1 MIKGKEELLDKINKL
16 RNFLWVNS
24 NNYLIYDY
32 DKKEFIEKTKDFK
45 PYMGR
50 FAYVGCYI
58 DEDIMYEDPIYY
70 IYDYDCELLIKS
82 KQLNDICAIM
92 IYLFNLN
99 ENEYKNIDDD
109 DFYYYLLM
117 DLTEL
122 YDVRNINSYEAL
134 CFGGDLCY
142 EFYSDLAKIGLFDV
156 INLELSSLLED
167 EDSPDNMIFKINPDI
182 DEAAE
187 YSQFNINCIDKI
199 ENGILHVDRTLEI
212 LERNVSKE
220 MLLQLKERGFDF
232 DIDKTLQYYKNNVI
246 QIIKDVI
253 FEYKER

>member
-1 MIKGKEELLDKINKL
+1 MIKEKEELLNKVNKL
-16 RNFLWVNS
+16 RDFLWNSS

-32 DKKEFIEKTKDFK
+32 DTKEFIEKTKDFK
-45 PYMGR
+45 PYLGR
-50 FAYVGCYI
+50 YAYIGCI
-58 DEDIMYEDPIYY
+58 DENSIYY

-82 KQLNDICAIM
+82 EQLNDICAIM

-99 ENEYKNIDDD
+99 KNEYKNIDDD
-109 DFYYYLLM
+109 DFYYNLLI
-117 DLTEL
+117 DLAEL

-156 INLELSSLLED
+156 INFGLSLLDD
-167 EDSPDNMIFKINPDI
+167 EDSPNSMIFKINSDI
-182 DEAAE
+182 DEVAE

-199 ENGILHVDRTLEI
+199 ENGILHIDKTSEI
-212 LERNVSKE
+212 LERNISKE

-232 DIDKTLQYYKNNVI
+232 DINKTLQYYKNNVI
-246 QIIKDVI
+246 QIIKDI
-253 FEYKER
+253 ISEYKER